1 MPRKESGALNEAM
14 SDIFGACVDR
24 QEGASIRD
32 TWLIGEGAYVGAFNS
47 FLWMTRCLCSNMIC
61 LLF

>member
-32 TWLIGEGAYVGAFNS
+32 TWLIGEGAYVGAFN
-47 FLWMTRCLCSNMIC
+47 
-61 LLF
+61 